1 MTNCKCSASGTDEE
15 MTIDSREH
23 GKFDT
28 SRTVQNR
35 GIDETQTNLTGRNRF
50 ETRKDPRK

>member
-1 MTNCKCSASGTDEE
+1 MASCKCSVSDAEE

-35 GIDETQTNLTGRNRF
+35 GIDETQTGLTGRNRF
-50 ETRKDPRK
+50 EAQKKV

>member
-1 MTNCKCSASGTDEE
+1 MTNCKCSVSNAEE
-15 MTIDSREH
+15 ITIDSREH

-35 GIDETQTNLTGRNRF
+35 GIDETQTGLTGRNRF
-50 ETRKDPRK
+50 EKNRSSNK